1 MIMHFC
7 SLLFS
12 CMPTVY
18 NNIVVCKDFICFLY
32 LLPGL
37 NQLVRELCI
46 KHNKK
51 FTLLEFKKIVQC
63 IQAQQRHTNKGRFY
77 MNSYDQAVNL
87 VKTTKNATISF
98 LQRNLN
104 ISYNKAA
111 EYLNQMEKAGIV
123 SPMNAEFKRTVL

>member
-1 MIMHFC
+1 
-7 SLLFS
+7 
-12 CMPTVY
+12 
-18 NNIVVCKDFICFLY
+18 
-32 LLPGL
+32 
-37 NQLVRELCI
+37 
-46 KHNKK
+46 
-51 FTLLEFKKIVQC
+51 
-63 IQAQQRHTNKGRFY
+63 

-123 SPMNAEFKRTVL
+123 SPMNAEYKRTVL

>member
-1 MIMHFC
+1 
-7 SLLFS
+7 
-12 CMPTVY
+12 
-18 NNIVVCKDFICFLY
+18 
-32 LLPGL
+32 
-37 NQLVRELCI
+37 
-46 KHNKK
+46 
-51 FTLLEFKKIVQC
+51 
-63 IQAQQRHTNKGRFY
+63 

-87 VKTTKNATISF
+87 VKTTKNAIISF